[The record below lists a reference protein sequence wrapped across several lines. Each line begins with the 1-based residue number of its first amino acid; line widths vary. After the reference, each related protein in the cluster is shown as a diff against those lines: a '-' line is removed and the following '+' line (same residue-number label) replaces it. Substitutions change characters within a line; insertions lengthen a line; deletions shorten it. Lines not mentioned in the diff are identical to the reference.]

1 MVTDA
6 LSRKSTVELAALR
19 ISQPSLIKE
28 LAGMGLE
35 VVGEGMPI
43 RLANL
48 MVQLELLP
56 RIKAAQLKD
65 NECAKIKQLLT
76 KGK

>member
-1 MVTDA
+1 
-6 LSRKSTVELAALR
+6 
-19 ISQPSLIKE
+19 
-28 LAGMGLE
+28 MGLE

-76 KGK
+76 EGK